1 MNPLRRLDTWFRSHP
16 ILMDVLV
23 ACLLVL
29 FIPPLAV
36 GAVAP
41 VSGGMDRFWPWQL
54 FAFLC
59 AVGQLA
65 PWAIRRWRPVLSAGI
80 VVFFCVLQLVL
91 GADLLPSLIAVPM
104 TVHNLAAHGPRWASF
119 AGLGTALTG
128 AVLNGIKVA
137 YAPAPPYSPDAAA
150 VMDNG
155 SGFEGQ
161 PAGEL
166 AVIASAIAIAC
177 AAIVLAAWA
186 FGDLART
193 RRLAMEQLRDRA
205 RQLEVEAAQERA
217 LAAADERNHIARE
230 MHDIVAHS
238 LQVIITQAD
247 GGRYAGAQD
256 PAVAVGTLQTISDT
270 GRRALGEMR
279 RLLGVLRGPEAVELH
294 PQPGL
299 ADVDDLV
306 DTIRLTGL
314 EVDFAVEGSPR
325 RELPAGGELAAYRA
339 LQEAL
344 TNTVRH
350 GGPSARAMARL
361 GWTARGLEISVD
373 DDGRG
378 AAASVQTRGSG
389 QGLTG
394 LRERIGLFGGSVTA
408 APRQGGGFSVQAT
421 VPYQEI

>member
-1 MNPLRRLDTWFRSHP
+1 VNPLRRIDTWFRNHP
-16 ILMDVLV
+16 IITDTLV
-23 ACLLVL
+23 ACLLVFFFATL
-29 FIPPLAV
+29 SVGSVVPLT
-36 GAVAP
+36 
-41 VSGGMDRFWPWQL
+41 GGTEQYLIWEL
-54 FAFLC
+54 LAFLC

-65 PWAIRRWRPVLSAGI
+65 PWAIRRWKPVLSAGI
-80 VVFFCVLQLVL
+80 VVFFCLVQLFL
-91 GADLLPSLIAVPM
+91 GPDLLPSVIAVPM
-104 TVHNLAAHGPRWASF
+104 TVHNLAANGPRWASF
-119 AGLGTALTG
+119 AGLCTALAG
-128 AVLNGIKVA
+128 AVLNGLKVA
-137 YAPAPPYSPDAAA
+137 YAPAPPYSPNAATF
-150 VMDNG
+150 MDNG
-155 SGFEGQ
+155 AGPTG
-161 PAGEL
+161 PPTGEL
-166 AVIASAIAIAC
+166 AVIAAAIAVAC
-177 AAIVLAAWA
+177 SAIVLAAWA

-193 RRLAMEQLRDRA
+193 RRLALDQLRDRA

-256 PAVAVGTLQTISDT
+256 PEVAVGTLGTISDT

-279 RLLGVLRGPEAVELH
+279 RLLGVLRGPEAVDLH

-299 ADVDDLV
+299 ADVHDLV
-306 DTIRLTGL
+306 ETIRLTGL
-314 EVDFAVEGSPR
+314 EVEFAVEGTPR

-339 LQEAL
+339 VQESL

-350 GGPSARAMARL
+350 GGPNARAAARL
-361 GWTARGLEISVD
+361 RWTARGLQISVD

-408 APRQGGGFSVQAT
+408 APRQGGGFSVHAT

>member
-1 MNPLRRLDTWFRSHP
+1 MNPLRRFDTWFRDHP
-16 ILMDVLV
+16 ILTDVLV
-23 ACLLVL
+23 ACLLVFTVSGL
-29 FIPPLAV
+29 SV
-36 GAVAP
+36 GAAAP
-41 VSGGMDRFWPWQL
+41 MGSPRGSELPWML
-54 FAFLC
+54 LSFFI

-65 PWAIRRWRPVLSAGI
+65 PWAIRRWRPVLAAGI
-80 VVFFCVLQLVL
+80 TVSFCLLQLAI
-91 GADLLPSLIAVPM
+91 GPDLLPSIIAVPM
-104 TVHNLAAHGPRWASF
+104 MVHNLAVNGPRWASL
-119 AGLGTALTG
+119 AGIGAALAG
-128 AVLNGIKVA
+128 AVLNGLKIA
-137 YAPAPPYSPDAAA
+137 YAPPSFLDPGDALTSGTGFTHADPIQQVIICSSFA
-150 VMDNG
+150 VG
-155 SGFEGQ
+155 
-161 PAGEL
+161 
-166 AVIASAIAIAC
+166 ASAI
-177 AAIVLAAWA
+177 VLSAWA

-205 RQLEVEAAQERA
+205 RQLEVEAAQERE

-256 PAVAVGTLQTISDT
+256 PAVAVGTLHTISDT

-279 RLLGVLRGPEAVELH
+279 RLLGVLRGPEAVEFH

-299 ADVDDLV
+299 ADVGALV
-306 DTIRLTGL
+306 ETIRLTGL
-314 EVDFAVEGSPR
+314 EVEFTVEGTPR

-339 LQEAL
+339 LQESL

-350 GGPSARAMARL
+350 GGPNARAMARL
-361 GWTARGLEISVD
+361 RWTARGLEISVD

-378 AAASVQTRGSG
+378 AAASEETRGSG

-408 APRQGGGFSVQAT
+408 APRQGGGLSVHAT

>member
-1 MNPLRRLDTWFRSHP
+1 MNPLRRIDTWFRDHP
-16 ILMDVLV
+16 LLTDVLV

-29 FIPPLAV
+29 SVATLSV

-41 VSGGMDRFWPWQL
+41 ASTTELEQIPWMVL
-54 FAFLC
+54 SYVIAT
-59 AVGQLA
+59 GQLA
-65 PWAIRRWRPVLSAGI
+65 PWAIRRWRPVLAAGI
-80 VVFFCVLQLVL
+80 TVFFCLVQLAI
-91 GADLLPSLIAVPM
+91 GPDLLPSIVAVPM
-104 TVHNLAAHGPRWASF
+104 MVHNLAVNGPRWASY
-119 AGLGTALTG
+119 AGLGTALAG
-128 AVLNGIKVA
+128 AVLNGIKIA
-137 YAPAPPYSPDAAA
+137 YAPPSFLDAAGSP
-150 VMDNG
+150 G
-155 SGFEGQ
+155 SG
-161 PAGEL
+161 AGGPYTDAAQQL
-166 AVIASAIAIAC
+166 VISSAFAVGAS
-177 AAIVLAAWA
+177 AIVLAAWA

-193 RRLAMEQLRDRA
+193 RRLALDQLRDRA
-205 RQLEVEAAQERA
+205 RQLEAEAAQERA

-247 GGRYAGAQD
+247 GGRYAGARD

-270 GRRALGEMR
+270 GRRALDEMR
-279 RLLGVLRGPEAVELH
+279 RLLGVLRGPEAAELH

-299 ADVDDLV
+299 AGLDDLV
-306 DTIRLTGL
+306 ETIRLTGL
-314 EVDFAVEGSPR
+314 EVEFTVEGTPR

-339 LQEAL
+339 IQEAL

-350 GGPSARAMARL
+350 GGPNATAQARVH
-361 GWTARGLEISVD
+361 WTPRGLAIEVD

-378 AAASVQTRGSG
+378 AAASAETRGSG

-408 APRQGGGFSVQAT
+408 APRQGGGFSVRAT

>member
-1 MNPLRRLDTWFRSHP
+1 MNPLHRVDTWFRNHP
-16 ILMDVLV
+16 ILTDTLV
-23 ACLLVL
+23 ACLLVFFFATL
-29 FIPPLAV
+29 SAGSV
-36 GAVAP
+36 VP
-41 VSGGMDRFWPWQL
+41 VSGPTDQSMLWEL
-54 FAFLC
+54 LAFSC

-65 PWAIRRWRPVLSAGI
+65 PWAIRRWKPVLSAGI
-80 VVFFCVLQLVL
+80 VVFFCLLQLFL
-91 GADLLPSLIAVPM
+91 GPDLLPSIIAVPM
-104 TVHNLAAHGPRWASF
+104 TVHNLAANGPRWASF
-119 AGLGTALTG
+119 AGLGTALAG
-128 AVLNGIKVA
+128 SVLNGLKVA
-137 YAPAPPYSPDAAA
+137 YAPAPPYSPDADGLLNSSA
-150 VMDNG
+150 G
-155 SGFEGQ
+155 PGGQ
-161 PAGEL
+161 PLGEM
-166 AVIASAIAIAC
+166 AVIAAAIAIAC

-193 RRLAMEQLRDRA
+193 RRLALDELRDRA

-306 DTIRLTGL
+306 ETIRLTGL
-314 EVDFAVEGSPR
+314 EVDFTVEGTPR

-339 LQEAL
+339 VQEAL

-350 GGPSARAMARL
+350 GGPHARAVAGLR
-361 GWTARGLEISVD
+361 WTARGLELSVD

-378 AAASVQTRGSG
+378 AAASEETRGSG

-408 APRQGGGFSVQAT
+408 APRQGGGFSVHAT